1 MDQWCASSGIGEVD
15 LVKLDIEGAEA
26 LALRGMDDGLKQKR
40 YRALMI
46 ELHDATLKVLGSSA
60 ADVVRV
66 VQNYGYAVRGWDSTK
81 MKFTNEQAADSLYVL
96 AVAPR

>member
-1 MDQWCASSGIGEVD
+1 
-15 LVKLDIEGAEA
+15 
-26 LALRGMDDGLKQKR
+26 
-40 YRALMI
+40 MI

-66 VQNYGYAVRGWDSTK
+66 MQNYEYAVQGWDSTK
-81 MKFTNEQAADSLYVL
+81 TKFTNEQAADSLYVL